1 VVLAAVAAGLAMA
14 PASMTMSLY
23 GSALAASTT
32 YNNSKSNNYKTAA
45 DCTKAGGKW
54 WKGKEGLGCY
64 LPVPAKPTTK
74 K

>member
-1 VVLAAVAAGLAMA
+1 VVLAAAAVGLAMV

-23 GSALAASTT
+23 GSALAATT
-32 YNNSKSNNYKTAA
+32 ANTSKSNNLKTPA

-54 WKGKEGLGCY
+54 WKGQEGLGCY
-64 LPVPAKPTTK
+64 LPLPAKPTTK